1 MGAGSPLGALRLTTE
16 RLVLVPLDDRFAAEH
31 DPVEC
36 DVAQEHWARHGFGTW
51 AVLEED
57 RFVGVAELH
66 FAYPGVEGISTD
78 EVEVGWSVVP
88 HARGRGLATE
98 AMRAAID
105 DAWARARADHLVAY
119 IRPENA
125 ASRRV
130 AAKLGLRVR
139 GLGTARD
146 GDPVDVY
153 ELRP

>member
-1 MGAGSPLGALRLTTE
+1 MGAGSPLGAPRLTTE
-16 RLVLVPLDDRFAAEH
+16 RLVLVPLDDSFAAEH

-36 DVAQEHWARHGFGTW
+36 ELAREHWSRHGFGHW
-51 AVLEED
+51 AVLEEG
-57 RFVGVAELH
+57 RFVGVAEVHLAH
-66 FAYPGVEGISTD
+66 PGVEGISAG
-78 EVEVGWSVVP
+78 EVEVGWSI
-88 HARGRGLATE
+88 ASGAQGRGLATE
-98 AMRAAID
+98 AMRAAIV
-105 DAWARARADHLVAY
+105 DAWARTGADHLVAY

-139 GLGTARD
+139 GPGRARS